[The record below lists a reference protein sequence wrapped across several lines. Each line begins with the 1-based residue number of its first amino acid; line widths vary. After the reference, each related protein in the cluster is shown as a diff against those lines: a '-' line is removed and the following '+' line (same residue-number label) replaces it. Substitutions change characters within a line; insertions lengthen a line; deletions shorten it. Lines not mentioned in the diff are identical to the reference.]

1 VDGYGPREAL
11 TSKLNWYKYAIS
23 PTGVIT
29 YNAPAGYHDDC
40 VIALALANW
49 RRWESENVGRMLPV
63 GGSGP
68 RGVVTRRRGR
78 VLVA

>member
-1 VDGYGPREAL
+1 
-11 TSKLNWYKYAIS
+11 
-23 PTGVIT
+23 
-29 YNAPAGYHDDC
+29 